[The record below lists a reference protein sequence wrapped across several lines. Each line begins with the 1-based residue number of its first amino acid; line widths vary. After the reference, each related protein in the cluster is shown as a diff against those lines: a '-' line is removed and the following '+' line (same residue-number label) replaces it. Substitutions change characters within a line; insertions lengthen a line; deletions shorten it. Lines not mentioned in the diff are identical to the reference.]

1 MSEARIPFKLGD
13 LKSIGDR
20 LEENID
26 RINVSLGPNA
36 IMNFSL
42 EVVPGP
48 GEPTTPAGHKL
59 AQLLRQPSP
68 PRRQRRKTD
77 PDTFSPIDFTLQS
90 IQRFGFTHP
99 NYGPFLMVPK
109 EFQAILARETNAVAQ
124 VIWEIMQQTIG
135 WDTGREPGGRREWAP
150 LSVRHFERA
159 RILSR
164 SQAERGFKQALGK
177 RYIERRKGGA
187 NRYEYRLRWK
197 GTN

>member
-1 MSEARIPFKLGD
+1 MFPPAGPTQEYV
-13 LKSIGDR
+13 DR
-20 LEENID
+20 VNAELA
-26 RINVSLGPNA
+26 PNA
-36 IMNFSL
+36 IVNFSL

-48 GEPTTPAGHKL
+48 GEPTTSAGHKL
-59 AQLLRQPSP
+59 AQLLSQPSP
-68 PRRQRRKTD
+68 PQRQRRKTD
-77 PDTFSPIDFTLQS
+77 PDTYSPIDYTLHS

-99 NYGPFLMVPK
+99 NHGHFLMVPK

-135 WDTGREPGGRREWAP
+135 WDTGRETGGRREWAP

-164 SQAERGFKQALGK
+164 SQAEKGFKQALEK
-177 RYIERRKGGA
+177 HYIERRKRGA

-197 GTN
+197 GSN